1 MNPNQEVLSRVLA
14 SSINAVEVPAVR
26 GEVSST
32 FLEPYGGTVLTAQEI
47 RAETARE
54 RREAVKA
61 RDLDRR
67 TKRQNKRS
75 QCF

>member
-1 MNPNQEVLSRVLA
+1 MLVNLKTLHKEVQMNPNQEVLSRVLA
-14 SSINAVEVPAVR
+14 SSINAVEVP
-26 GEVSST
+26 
-32 FLEPYGGTVLTAQEI
+32 VLTAQEI
-47 RAETARE
+47 RAEIDRE

-67 TKRQNKRS
+67 IKRQNKRS

>member
-1 MNPNQEVLSRVLA
+1 MKPNQEVLSRVLA
-14 SSINAVEVPAVR
+14 SSINAVAVP
-26 GEVSST
+26 
-32 FLEPYGGTVLTAQEI
+32 VLTPQEI
-47 RAETARE
+47 RAEIARE

>member
-1 MNPNQEVLSRVLA
+1 MKPNQEVLSHVLA
-14 SSINAVEVPAVR
+14 SSINAVAVP
-26 GEVSST
+26 
-32 FLEPYGGTVLTAQEI
+32 VLTPQEI
-47 RAETARE
+47 RAEIARE

-75 QCF
+75 QCY

>member
-1 MNPNQEVLSRVLA
+1 MSVNLKTLHKEVQMNPNQEVLSRVLA
-14 SSINAVEVPAVR
+14 SNINAVEVP
-26 GEVSST
+26 
-32 FLEPYGGTVLTAQEI
+32 VLTPQEI
-47 RAETARE
+47 RAEIARE

-75 QCF
+75 QCY

>member
-14 SSINAVEVPAVR
+14 SSINAVEVP
-26 GEVSST
+26 
-32 FLEPYGGTVLTAQEI
+32 VLTAFSSNLS
-47 RAETARE
+47 TYFLS
-54 RREAVKA
+54 REAVKA

-75 QCF
+75 QCY

>member
-1 MNPNQEVLSRVLA
+1 MLVNLKTLHKEVQMNPNQEVLSRVLA
-14 SSINAVEVPAVR
+14 SSTNTVEVP
-26 GEVSST
+26 
-32 FLEPYGGTVLTAQEI
+32 VLTAQEI
-47 RAETARE
+47 RAEIARE

-75 QCF
+75 QCY